1 MTGRVRIPSVETRMQ
16 HRIRIV
22 TVDESGRPARGA
34 ARLTRNDLEV
44 SWHTLLADRTRAV
57 HPA

>member
-1 MTGRVRIPSVETRMQ
+1 MQ

-22 TVDESGRPARGA
+22 TVDESGRPAREA

>member
-22 TVDESGRPARGA
+22 TVDESGRPAREA

-44 SWHTLLADRTRAV
+44 SWHTLLADRTRDA